1 MRRRAT
7 ARRRGHPALDVLL
20 AESQNAVTGTFLAG
34 AARSTKRS
42 RSGAQW
48 VIALSPRRS

>member
-1 MRRRAT
+1 MRKRSAV
-7 ARRRGHPALDVLL
+7 RRGGRPALDVLL
-20 AESQNAVTGTFLAG
+20 AESRSPVSGTF
-34 AARSTKRS
+34 AAAAATSSKRS